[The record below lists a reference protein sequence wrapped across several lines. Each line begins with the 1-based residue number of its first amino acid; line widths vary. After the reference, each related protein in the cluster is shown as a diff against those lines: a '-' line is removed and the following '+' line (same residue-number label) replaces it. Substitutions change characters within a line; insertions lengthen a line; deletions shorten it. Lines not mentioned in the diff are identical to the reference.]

1 MREWLSQFLE
11 ILSYS
16 FQALKDYLWV
26 NYLSVDL
33 LIKLVAVIEKLQKV
47 LDQSTQSL
55 GIHQLFNYL
64 DQFID

>member
-1 MREWLSQFLE
+1 MRGWLSQFLE

-16 FQALKDYLWV
+16 FQALKDYLSV

-33 LIKLVAVIEKLQKV
+33 LIKLVTAIKKLQKV
-47 LDQSTQSL
+47 LDQFTQSL
-55 GIHQLFNYL
+55 EIHQLFNYL